1 MASDSRESYQIPA
14 AKTSH
19 SQTAKRLSGRWPLL
33 AAGDLACFLL
43 FAAAGRASHDES
55 VMGSFLLGPL
65 QTAAPFLVTWV
76 ITAPLV
82 GAYDARHTERPRG
95 AVLRAL
101 LAWAVADPLGVLLR
115 SLILQRPVQ
124 LSFIVVAFIS
134 NSLILSLWRLVYA
147 RFLVRRPAS

>member
-1 MASDSRESYQIPA
+1 MTSDP
-14 AKTSH
+14 KTSSSTSAVETPH
-19 SQTAKRLSGRWPLL
+19 PETTKRLSGRWPLL
-33 AAGDLACFLL
+33 AAGDLVCFLL

-55 VMGSFLLGPL
+55 VMGPLFLGPL
-65 QTAAPFLVTWV
+65 QTAAPFLAAWAIV
-76 ITAPLV
+76 APLV
-82 GAYDARHTERPRG
+82 GAYDARHTARPRG

-124 LSFIVVAFIS
+124 LSFILVAFVS

-147 RFLVRRPAS
+147 RFLARRPAS